1 MTVSVVIDEIKTA
14 VRDIPDFPKKG
25 ILFKDITPILGDPAL
40 FRTAID
46 TIADHYRTARISK
59 VACVEARGFMFGP
72 PVAYSIGAGI
82 ILVRKRGKL
91 PYKTVSHTYQLE
103 YGTDTLEM
111 HEDAVRPGERILLVD
126 DLLATG
132 GTALATAT
140 LLKSKGAEVVGA
152 AFLIELLF
160 LKGRATLKDFD
171 VFSVVTY

>member
-1 MTVSVVIDEIKTA
+1 MTSSVVIDELKTA
-14 VRDIPDFPKKG
+14 VRDVPDFPKKG
-25 ILFKDITPILGDPAL
+25 ILFKDITPILGDPVL

-46 TIADHYRTARISK
+46 AIAAQYTSSRISK

-82 ILVRKRGKL
+82 IPVRKRGKL

-111 HEDAVRPGERILLVD
+111 HEDAVRPGERVLLVD

-132 GTALATAT
+132 GTALATAS
-140 LLKSKGAEVVGA
+140 LLKNRGAEVVGA
-152 AFLIELLF
+152 AFFIELLF
-160 LKGRATLKDFD
+160 LKGRETLRDFD
-171 VFSVVTY
+171 VFSVITY